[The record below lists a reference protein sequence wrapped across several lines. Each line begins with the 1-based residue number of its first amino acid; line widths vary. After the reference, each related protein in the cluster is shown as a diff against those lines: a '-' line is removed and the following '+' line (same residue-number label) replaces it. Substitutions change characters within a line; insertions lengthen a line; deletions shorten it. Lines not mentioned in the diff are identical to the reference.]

1 MSTAPAASKDNAES
15 SDIID
20 SLGRGLRVI
29 EAFDDAHPRLS
40 SSEVAARSGI
50 TRTAARRYLLSLVHF
65 GYADTDGKRFW
76 LMPRI
81 LRLGQSYLD
90 SARLPRLV
98 QPFLQR
104 LSADCGETFNFSV
117 LDGHEVVYVAR
128 SASSRMESIGFAV
141 SARVAAHLVTPG
153 IAMLSTFTVPALE
166 AWVAAHEF
174 NAFTPNSAVNA
185 QQFSQIVAA
194 ARHQGYWTSEG
205 LLTLGLRGIAMPVKD
220 RKGECRGAIGSTMP
234 SQPYTDDEMVQ
245 RFLPRLTEVANVL
258 RDLV

>member
-1 MSTAPAASKDNAES
+1 VGRPLHPNADPPCPLRPPPKTAAES

-104 LSADCGETFNFSV
+104 LAADCGETFNFSV

-128 SASSRMESIGFAV
+128 SASNRMESIGFPV
-141 SARVAAHLVTPG
+141 SARVPAHLVTPG
-153 IAMLSTFTVPALE
+153 IAMLSALAPAALE
-166 AWVAAHEF
+166 AWAAVHEF
-174 NAFTPNSAVNA
+174 NAFTPHSAANA
-185 QQFSQIVAA
+185 AEFQQTVAA

-205 LLTLGLRGIAMPVKD
+205 LLTLGLRGIALPVKD

-234 SQPYTDDEMVQ
+234 AQPYTHDEMVQ
-245 RFLPRLTEVANVL
+245 RFCRA
-258 RDLV
+258 